1 MKLSLRSNEK
11 YEGLKSS
18 DGENSEVGTV
28 EARGWESPVGAAD
41 VVLPLSPLLRL
52 VSLPELLFELLKLSE
67 GAEFFRLLVPRLVLS
82 GKTHVMP
89 VP

>member
-28 EARGWESPVGAAD
+28 VARGWESGAAD
-41 VVLPLSPLLRL
+41 VLLPLSPLLRL

-82 GKTHVMP
+82 GKTHVIP